1 MNTTL
6 QALHSDLEKAKN
18 ENSDDTIK
26 KTLDFIQTLITERYI
41 DQEKHMIIDCW
52 VEAEKQNDS
61 LEYALQYYEDKF
73 GSKNFKI
80 GE

>member
-6 QALHSDLEKAKN
+6 QSLHSDLEKAKN

-41 DQEKHMIIDCW
+41 EQEKQMIVDAYDYSTESYDLGG
-52 VEAEKQNDS
+52 EA
-61 LEYALQYYEDKF
+61 YYEDTF

-80 GE
+80 